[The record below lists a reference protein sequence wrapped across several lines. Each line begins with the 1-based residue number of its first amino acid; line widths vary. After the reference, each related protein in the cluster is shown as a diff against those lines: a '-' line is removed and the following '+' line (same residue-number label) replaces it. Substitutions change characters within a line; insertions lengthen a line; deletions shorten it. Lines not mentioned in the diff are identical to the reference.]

1 MGKECGKTDG
11 GERER
16 SFPPLD
22 VFHFVFFPVPPPPS
36 LLLSFSCSSKKKGA
50 RRRRRP

>member
-22 VFHFVFFPVPPPPS
+22 VCHFVFSPVPPPPPFYS
-36 LLLSFSCSSKKKGA
+36 LLAA
-50 RRRRRP
+50 RRRRRGHVCL